1 MSAPQSK
8 TPLLDKLR
16 GWLKPT
22 PPTPAPTPTPVPA
35 QPPGPLV
42 YMRIWALL
50 RAVNFQELWPVLV
63 SVPVLVFFAL
73 SGLVAW
79 LVLAVRFLYT
89 IWRVLP

>member
-1 MSAPQSK
+1 
-8 TPLLDKLR
+8 
-16 GWLKPT
+16 
-22 PPTPAPTPTPVPA
+22 
-35 QPPGPLV
+35 
-42 YMRIWALL
+42 MRIWALL

-79 LVLAVRFLYT
+79 LVMAVRFLYT